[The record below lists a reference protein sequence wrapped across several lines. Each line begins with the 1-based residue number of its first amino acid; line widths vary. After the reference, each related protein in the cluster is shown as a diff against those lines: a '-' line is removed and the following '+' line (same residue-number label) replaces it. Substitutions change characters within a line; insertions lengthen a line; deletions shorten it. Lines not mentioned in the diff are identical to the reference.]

1 MSKKVWIGA
10 LVVSAIAVGALV
22 PMVAGAQGFGHGPR
36 DGGGERPSFAT
47 LDADG
52 DGSLTVAEFKAQA
65 DKRFAEVDTNGDG
78 VLSVEEL
85 TAHASARAAERTAKM
100 IARMIEFRD
109 ADGDG
114 ALSLAEM
121 GGDSGER
128 MFGHLDANGDG
139 VISAE
144 EFEQAQERGKRG
156 KPGKRGRWGRHGDT
170 GDHNTDG

>member
-1 MSKKVWIGA
+1 
-10 LVVSAIAVGALV
+10 
-22 PMVAGAQGFGHGPR
+22 MVAGAQGFGHGPR
-36 DGGGERPSFAT
+36 DGGGDRPSFAE

-52 DGSLTVAEFKAQA
+52 DGNLTVAEFKAQA
-65 DKRFAEVDTNGDG
+65 AARFAEADTNGDG

-85 TAHASARAAERTAKM
+85 TAAATARAAERAAIM

-114 ALSLAEM
+114 ALSQAEM

-128 MFGHLDANGDG
+128 MFARLDADGDG

-144 EFEQAQERGKRG
+144 EYEQAQERGKRG
-156 KPGKRGRWGRHGDT
+156 KRGRWGRHGDH
-170 GDHNTDG
+170 GDRKTDG